1 MDEQNPSI
9 KVIIYGQEIDRT
21 IVDDGSRIN
30 VINKTTC
37 DKLGEKHAHS
47 G

>member
-9 KVIIYGQEIDRT
+9 KVIINGQEIEGA
-21 IVDDGSRIN
+21 IVDGGSGVN

-37 DKLGEKHAHS
+37 DKLGITK
-47 G
+47 

>member
-9 KVIIYGQEIDRT
+9 RVIIHGQEIDDA
-21 IVDDGSRIN
+21 IVDGRSGVN

-37 DKLGEKHAHS
+37 DRS
-47 G
+47 GITK